1 MATLYPKALVIVTG
15 RDGKKSLMRLRNKQ
29 KSRRSRPLNA
39 LASLG
44 AAGHNGFER
53 WAGVG
58 IFLEP
63 WIGRRGSNML
73 WGVVHPLSLWRGVFG
88 TEHDDASLAFNAGV
102 SIAGAGV
109 HFVEWPWSLKFGFL
123 PWLEEAEGFKPNLL
137 PAYNTIL
144 WLWMLG
150 GVGSALLET
159 RREHYKWVAAGV
171 ATAPVLLAS
180 ARHHFAWAKEQAQAG
195 DPAFSEALLKDSVR
209 QPIGAKNEV
218 S

>member
-1 MATLYPKALVIVTG
+1 MI
-15 RDGKKSLMRLRNKQ
+15 RLREKE
-29 KSRRSRPLNA
+29 KSRRWPVWNV

-44 AAGHNGFER
+44 AATHNGFER

-58 IFLEP
+58 LFLEP
-63 WIGRRGSNML
+63 WIGRRGSNLL

-88 TEHDDASLAFNAGV
+88 SERGDVLLAFNAGV

-109 HFVEWPWSLKFGFL
+109 HFVEWPWSLRFGFL
-123 PWLEEAEGFKPNLL
+123 PWLEEAEGFEPDLL
-137 PAYNTIL
+137 GAYNTIL

-159 RREHYKWVAAGV
+159 RREHYKWLAAGL

-180 ARHHFAWAKEQAQAG
+180 ARHHFAWAKQQAQAG
-195 DPAFSEALLKDSVR
+195 DPAFSEVLLKDSVR
-209 QPIGAKNEV
+209 QPVGANEDA